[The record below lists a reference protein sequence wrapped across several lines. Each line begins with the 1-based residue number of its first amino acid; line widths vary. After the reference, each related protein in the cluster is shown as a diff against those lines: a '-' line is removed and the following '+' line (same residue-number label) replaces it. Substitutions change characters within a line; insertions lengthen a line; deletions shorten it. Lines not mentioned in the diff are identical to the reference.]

1 MESVVFGLI
10 GAGGIA
16 QSQHLP
22 NLSRAP
28 HAFLKT
34 VCDVR
39 EDVLRQM
46 QQKYSVPHATADYRS
61 LLSDPE
67 IRAVVVATR
76 EDMQAAL
83 TIEALRAGK
92 HVYVEKP
99 LAETSEAC
107 ADVVAAQRETGR
119 FVAVGFNRRF
129 APAYRKAKEIAR
141 AEGGAWNIH
150 YRISDEYWRW
160 GKGYPPGVRV
170 VHEVCHIFDL
180 LRWLTDSEVA
190 SVYCAQSRADDESL
204 VLTFRSGC
212 VASIMSSGYATM
224 DLPKERLEI
233 ITERGAVTVEDFVEL
248 RTFGFAHREPVLRF
262 AGHTHPDREFT
273 HKYLL
278 ESEGA
283 AALFAL
289 RRLAWTLRYAAEANV
304 PAEGQQPPP
313 DPREVR
319 RYLNETSPH
328 WNYMVDKGWLPALDH
343 FAQCILR
350 NEPPENAGAQD
361 GLRASLLSHA
371 AIRSRDTGA
380 VVFMD
385 GDETG

>member
-1 MESVVFGLI
+1 MERVVFGLI
-10 GAGGIA
+10 GTGGIA

-22 NLSRAP
+22 NLARAP
-28 HAFLKT
+28 HVSLKT

-39 EDVLRQM
+39 EDVLSEVQR
-46 QQKYSVPHATADYRS
+46 KYAVPHATMDYHA

-67 IRAVVVATR
+67 IQAVVVATR
-76 EDMQAAL
+76 EDMQATL

-107 ADVVAAQRETGR
+107 AEVVNAQRETGR

-129 APAYRKAKEIAR
+129 APAYRKAKEIAG

-160 GKGYPPGVRV
+160 GKNYPPGVRV
-170 VHEVCHIFDL
+170 IHEVCHIFDL
-180 LRWLTDSEVA
+180 LRWLTGSDVA
-190 SVYCAQSRADDESL
+190 SIYCAGASRPDDESL
-204 VLTFRSGC
+204 VLKFRSGC

-248 RTFGFAHREPVLRF
+248 RTFGFAHRDPVYRF

-278 ESEGA
+278 EAEGA
-283 AALFAL
+283 SALYAL
-289 RRLAWTLRYAAEANV
+289 RRLGWSLRNASEAS
-304 PAEGQQPPP
+304 PAEQT
-313 DPREVR
+313 DEAR

-328 WNYMVDKGWLPALDH
+328 WNYMVDKGWLHALDH
-343 FAQCILR
+343 FAQRILS
-350 NEPPENAGAQD
+350 NEPPENAGAED
-361 GLRASLLSHA
+361 GLRASLLCHA
-371 AIRSRDTGA
+371 AIRSRDSNM
-380 VVFMD
+380 VVLLD
-385 GDETG
+385 GEAHGQ